1 MSVSKFNAKK
11 ILRQIA
17 IFFAIL
23 GPGIITGSVDND
35 AGGITTYSVAG
46 AMYGYGLIW
55 TLIPSFVVLLIIQ
68 EMNARMGIVT
78 GKGLADLIREN
89 AGVKVTFFIFIG
101 LLLADI
107 GNTTTEFAGVAG
119 SMEVF
124 GITKYISVPLAA
136 FMVWILVVKGNYKI
150 AERIFL
156 IFSVSLL
163 TYVISA
169 LMGKPHWGE
178 IGSSIIH
185 PKFEVSTKGLAMVIG
200 IVGTTIAPWMQFY
213 MQSSVIEKGLKMKN
227 YRYTLVDIIV
237 GCIATVVVAF
247 FIIVACASTLHV
259 NNIHIGEAKDAALAL
274 KPLAGNIASQV
285 FAFGLFI
292 ASVFSATILPL
303 ATAFYVCEAFGFEA
317 GIDKKWDDAK
327 EFYTLYT
334 GILIIAAVIIL
345 FPRAP
350 LIQISLWSQVLNGV
364 LLPVVLLCMIIL
376 VNNKKIMG
384 EYTNKPATNI
394 IGWIS
399 IIILIGLSAA
409 LLILP
414 LFNK

>member
-1 MSVSKFNAKK
+1 MPASKFNTKK

-46 AMYGYGLIW
+46 AIYGYSLIW
-55 TLIPSFVVLLIIQ
+55 TLIPSFIVLLIIQ

-101 LLLADI
+101 LLFADI

-124 GITKYISVPLAA
+124 GITKYISVPIAA

-163 TYVISA
+163 TYVVSA
-169 LMGKPHWGE
+169 MMGKPHWGE

-185 PKFEVSTKGLAMVIG
+185 PKFEVNSKSLAMVIG
-200 IVGTTIAPWMQFY
+200 LVGTTIAPWMQFY

-227 YRYTLVDIIV
+227 YKYTLIDIVV
-237 GCIATVVVAF
+237 GCVATVVVAF
-247 FIIVACASTLHV
+247 FIIVACASTLHE
-259 NNIHIGEAKDAALAL
+259 NGIAIEEAKDAALAL
-274 KPLAGNIASQV
+274 KPLAGHLASEV

-292 ASVFSATILPL
+292 ASIFSATILPL

-334 GILIIAAVIIL
+334 SILVIAAFIIL
-345 FPRAP
+345 LPKAP
-350 LIQISLWSQVLNGV
+350 LIQISLWSQVLNGI

-384 EYTNKPATNI
+384 EHINKPVTNI
-394 IGWIS
+394 IGWAAVV
-399 IIILIGLSAA
+399 ILIGLSVT
-409 LLILP
+409 LLVLP
-414 LFNK
+414 LLNK

>member
-1 MSVSKFNAKK
+1 MFGKK
-11 ILRQIA
+11 RSILRRIL
-17 IFFAIL
+17 IFLAIL

-35 AGGITTYSVAG
+35 AGGITTYSIAG
-46 AMYGYGLIW
+46 AFYGYNLLW
-55 TLIPSFVVLLIIQ
+55 TLIPSFIVLVVIQ

-101 LLLADI
+101 LLIADI

-119 SMEVF
+119 SLEIF
-124 GITKYISVPLAA
+124 NISKYISVPLTGVL
-136 FMVWILVVKGNYKI
+136 VWVLVVKGNYKF

-156 IFSVSLL
+156 VFSVALL
-163 TYVISA
+163 MYVVSA

-178 IGSSIIH
+178 IGHAIVRPQMKLDTKSISII
-185 PKFEVSTKGLAMVIG
+185 IG
-200 IVGTTIAPWMQFY
+200 IIGTTIAPWMQFY
-213 MQSSVIEKGLKMKN
+213 MQSSVIEKGLKIKN
-227 YRYTLVDIIV
+227 YKYTLLDIVV

-259 NNIHIGEAKDAALAL
+259 NGVQITEAKDAALAL
-274 KPLAGNIASQV
+274 KPLAGEIASEV
-285 FAFGLFI
+285 FAFCLFI

-334 GILIIAAVIIL
+334 SILLISIIIIL
-345 FPRAP
+345 LPNAP
-350 LIQISLWSQVLNGV
+350 LILISLWSQVANGL
-364 LLPVVLLCMIIL
+364 LLPVVLICMILL

-384 EYTNKPATNI
+384 KYVNKPLNNI
-394 IGWIS
+394 IGWSAVVVLIALS
-399 IIILIGLSAA
+399 ITLLTLPILG
-409 LLILP
+409 
-414 LFNK
+414 K